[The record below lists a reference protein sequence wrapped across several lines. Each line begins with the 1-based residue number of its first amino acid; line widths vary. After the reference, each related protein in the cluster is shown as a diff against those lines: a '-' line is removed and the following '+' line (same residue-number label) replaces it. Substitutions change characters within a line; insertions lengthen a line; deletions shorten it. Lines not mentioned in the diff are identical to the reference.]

1 MARVQAQSL
10 STHFKTMIQS
20 DVPQGRHGK
29 HKEIVTNILKDLS
42 RLNDGAALK
51 VPLATLVQSKEKVRS
66 ALNRATRKQGLKV
79 ATASDANF
87 LYVWNV
93 AR

>member
-1 MARVQAQSL
+1 MTRAQSPSL
-10 STHFKTMIQS
+10 STHFKTMTQA
-20 DVPQGRHGK
+20 DVPQGRKGK
-29 HKEIVTNILKDLS
+29 HREIVTAILTDLS

-51 VPLATLVQSKEKVRS
+51 VPLATLAQSKEKVRS
-66 ALNRATRKQGLKV
+66 ALNRATRKAGLKV

-93 AR
+93 SR